1 MMILVENGRAS
12 LLLKS
17 SSKRKRTKDELE
29 EVKLEE
35 SALMEDRHSYLQQV
49 KRLKQEHAEMME
61 ALQAIEAQQQLQA
74 EQAQPNFMQ
83 PE

>member
-1 MMILVENGRAS
+1 VENGRAS

-17 SSKRKRTKDELE
+17 SSKRKRTKEELE

-74 EQAQPNFMQ
+74 EQAQADFIQ
-83 PE
+83 PGQ

>member
-1 MMILVENGRAS
+1 MENGRAS